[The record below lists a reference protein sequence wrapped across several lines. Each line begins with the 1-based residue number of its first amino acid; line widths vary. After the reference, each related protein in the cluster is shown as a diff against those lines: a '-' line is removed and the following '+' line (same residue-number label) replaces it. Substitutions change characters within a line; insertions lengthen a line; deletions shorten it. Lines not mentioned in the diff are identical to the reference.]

1 MTLTSRQ
8 WKLYNLLKS
17 QPNKWF
23 TQKEICEAIK
33 EYEFHDRPND
43 KCPTIREDKLAINQS
58 LEVDKIVV
66 MDKYQFKIGTKE
78 EYLKERIKH
87 VNRLKRQK
95 EQIESMDYKYKLDN
109 QGKLIS
115 NKGAVIDEQSKARN
129 FFETFIAQE
138 Y

>member
-8 WKLYNLLKS
+8 WKLYKLLKS
-17 QPNKWF
+17 EPNKWF

-33 EYEFHDRPND
+33 EYEYHDRNND

-66 MDKYQFKIGTKE
+66 MNKYQFKIGTKE
-78 EYLKERIKH
+78 EYLKERVKH

-95 EQIESMDYKYKLDN
+95 EQIENMDYKYNLDN

-115 NKGAVIDEQSKARN
+115 NKGNVIDEQSKARN